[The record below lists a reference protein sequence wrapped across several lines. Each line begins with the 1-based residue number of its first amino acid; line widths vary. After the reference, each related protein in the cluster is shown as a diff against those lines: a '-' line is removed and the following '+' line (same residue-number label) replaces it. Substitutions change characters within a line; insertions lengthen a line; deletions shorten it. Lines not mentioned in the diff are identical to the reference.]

1 MLFLHQNLTKLFVFV
16 MVDKVG
22 VEAKKDKD
30 VIDASQLVSNNQ
42 NNLGLEYVGFW
53 KRLVARI
60 IDGIVFFLFTS
71 IVGSFLLTPFILSI
85 NKVSENRFL
94 DFQQVLNRRVSELNI
109 DSKINIFETIKYT
122 SNPDC
127 NLVFAGY
134 DKDKSNCNELK
145 NTYVAILLT
154 STLFSTLIGVVYFVG
169 LTFSKWKSTFGKKI
183 MKLEVVN
190 SVNSKISLL
199 QSFARESFWII
210 YGIVGLISPFT
221 SFGYTVGLLVFLF
234 ILIESFKTFFN
245 EKHRSLHDDIADTY
259 VITRSDNF

>member
-1 MLFLHQNLTKLFVFV
+1 MDT
-16 MVDKVG
+16 
-22 VEAKKDKD
+22 
-30 VIDASQLVSNNQ
+30 SQSVTNNQ

-53 KRLVARI
+53 KRLVARV
-60 IDGIVFFLFTS
+60 IDGIVFLLFTS
-71 IVGSFLLTPFILSI
+71 IVSSFLLTPFILSI
-85 NKVSENRFL
+85 NNVSENRFL
-94 DFQQVLNRRVSELNI
+94 DFQQVLNSRLSELNI
-109 DSKINIFETIKYT
+109 DGKVNVFETIKYT

-127 NLVFAGY
+127 NIVFAENNQ
-134 DKDKSNCNELK
+134 DKSNCNELK
-145 NTYVAILLT
+145 NTYIVILLI

-169 LTFSKWKSTFGKKI
+169 LTFSNWKSTLGKKI

-190 SVNSKISLL
+190 SANNKISLL

-221 SFGYTVGLLVFLF
+221 SFGYIVGLLTFLF
-234 ILIESFKTFFN
+234 IIIESFKTFFN